1 MLGAAF
7 AVLPRRRA
15 RYNPPRHPPD
25 LETCLCDPPISF
37 PTCI

>member
-25 LETCLCDPPISF
+25 LETCL
-37 PTCI
+37 

>member
-25 LETCLCDPPISF
+25 LEPCL
-37 PTCI
+37 